1 MIDLYQIA
9 NEIRFLLEER
19 RKELNLYF
27 IEDNHK
33 YFMNNYEG
41 QSKSNWPSV
50 SKVLKSFY
58 PPFPTQEASLKK
70 AKGDVVLQKKLIKE
84 WSQMA
89 DYANN
94 TGSRV
99 HYFLEKKI
107 IERFELD
114 KEVREPEFDCDFEQE
129 ITSDHMISYG
139 VQFYEKMIKNGAV
152 LIDTE
157 VVMGDPDLGYTGQA
171 DKIWLVSNKEKTQLG
186 IVITDW
192 KGLPLDTDILTNN
205 GWKTMGTITLEDKVF
220 DKDGN
225 LVIINHIS
233 NIKNK
238 KCLKICFDN
247 KEEIISDF
255 EHRWLVFSISGDG
268 KKKERVMTTQEI
280 YDYYN
285 NIKTKHSYK
294 ILKIENTKPLN
305 LNKVNLPIDPY
316 VYGIWLGDG
325 HSSCGMITQANELVW
340 KEIEKRGYSLGND
353 VSGGGAGKAQSRTV
367 FGLHTELRK
376 LSLLKNKR
384 LLEIFILSSYE
395 QRLDI
400 LRGLMDS
407 DGYYNS
413 KRKRFSISTTRIN
426 QVNFSVELLSSLG
439 IKTTIISYNKTIN
452 NKKIKCYNIEFITTD
467 FNPFLNRNQD
477 INLEMKKDRR
487 TYRRIVSI
495 DEVDS
500 VPTKCIEV
508 DSPTS
513 TFLCTKSMIVT
524 HNTNKPK
531 NFVETKW
538 TLLMNEPYQD
548 LPNTALGHYYVQLS
562 LYGKLFQKMLKGT
575 KYESLPIVRA
585 TLILLKDSCYEEYK
599 TPIDVINRTLDL
611 DILDY
616 II

>member
-1 MIDLYQIA
+1 MIDLHEIA
-9 NEIRFLLEER
+9 NEIRILLEER

-27 IEDNHK
+27 IEDDHK
-33 YFMNNYEG
+33 YFMNNLQG
-41 QSKSNWPSV
+41 QTKSNWPSV

-58 PPFPTQEASLKK
+58 PEFPTQEASFKK
-70 AKGDVVLQKKLIKE
+70 AKGDPIVQQKLIKE
-84 WSQMA
+84 WSKMA

-107 IERFELD
+107 IERFKIP
-114 KEVREPEFDCDFEQE
+114 KEVREPEFNCDFEQE

-139 VQFYEKMIKNGAV
+139 VEFYEKMIKNGAV

-157 VVMGDPDLGYTGQA
+157 VVMGDPELGYTGQA
-171 DKIWLVSNKEKTQLG
+171 DKIWLVTNKEKTQLG
-186 IVITDW
+186 IVVTDW

-205 GWKTMGTITLEDKVF
+205 GWKTMDTLTIEDKVF

-225 LVIINHIS
+225 LVSINHIS

-238 KCLKICFDN
+238 KCLKMYFDN

-255 EHRWLVFSISGDG
+255 EHRWLVFSISSDG

-280 YDYYN
+280 YDHYY
-285 NIKTKHSYK
+285 NIKTRHSCK

-305 LNKVNLPIDPY
+305 LNKVGLPIDPY

-325 HSSCGMITQANELVW
+325 HSSSGIITQANELVW
-340 KEIEKRGYSLGND
+340 KEIEKRGYLLGED
-353 VSGGGAGKAQSRTV
+353 ISGGGSGKAQSRTV
-367 FGLHTELRK
+367 FGLRKELRK
-376 LSLLKNKR
+376 LSLLGNKR
-384 LLEIFILSSYE
+384 LLEVFLLSSYE

-407 DGYYNS
+407 DGYYNA
-413 KRKRFSISTTRIN
+413 KRKRFGISTTRIN
-426 QVNFSVELLSSLG
+426 QIKFSVELLSSLG

-452 NKKIKCYNIEFITTD
+452 DKKIKCYNIEFITTD
-467 FNPFLNRNQD
+467 FNPFLNRNQN

-495 DEVDS
+495 EEVDS

-508 DSPTS
+508 DSPTN
-513 TFLCTKSMIVT
+513 TFLCTRSMIVT

-538 TLLMNEPYQD
+538 TIPMNEPYED

-562 LYGKLFQKMLKGT
+562 LYAKLFRQMLKGT
-575 KYESLPIVRA
+575 KYDDVKIVRA

-599 TPIDVINRTLDL
+599 TPIGVINRTLEL
-611 DILDY
+611 DVVSY
-616 II
+616 IK

>member
-9 NEIRFLLEER
+9 NEIRILLEER

-33 YFMNNYEG
+33 YFMNNLQG
-41 QSKSNWPSV
+41 QSQSNWPSV

-58 PPFPTQEASLKK
+58 PEFPTQEASLKK

-84 WSQMA
+84 WSQQA

-107 IERFELD
+107 IERFGLD
-114 KEVREPEFDCDFEQE
+114 KEVREPEFNCDFEQE

-157 VVMGDPDLGYTGQA
+157 VVMGDPQLGYTGQA
-171 DKIWLVSNKEKTQLG
+171 DKIWLVTNKEMTQLG

-205 GWKTMGTITLEDKVF
+205 GWKKMGTLTIEDKVF

-225 LVIINHIS
+225 LVKIKHIS
-233 NIKNK
+233 GIKNK
-238 KCLKICFDN
+238 KCLKIYFDN

-255 EHRWLVFSISGDG
+255 EHRWLVFTSHNG
-268 KKKERVMTTQEI
+268 KHKEKVMTTQEI

-285 NIKTKHSYK
+285 NLDIRKSYK
-294 ILKIENTKPLN
+294 ILKIGNTKPLN
-305 LNKVNLPIDPY
+305 LNIVDLPIDPY
-316 VYGIWLGDG
+316 VYGVWLGDG
-325 HSSCGMITQANELVW
+325 HSASGVITQANKLVW
-340 KEIEKRGYSLGND
+340 DEIEKRGYKLGD
-353 VSGGGAGKAQSRTV
+353 DISGGGAGLAQSRTV
-367 FGLHTELRK
+367 FGLHTKLKELG
-376 LSLLKNKR
+376 LLNNKR
-384 LLEIFILSSYE
+384 LLEVFLLSSYE

-413 KRKRFSISTTRIN
+413 KRKRFSISTTRLN

-477 INLEMKKDRR
+477 INLEIKKDRR
-487 TYRRIVSI
+487 TYRRIVSVE
-495 DEVDS
+495 EVSS

-513 TFLCTKSMIVT
+513 TFLCTKSLIVT

-538 TLLMNEPYQD
+538 TIPMEEPYQD

-562 LYGKLFQKMLKGT
+562 LYGKLFKKMLQGT
-575 KYESLPIVRA
+575 KYEDIKIVRA

-599 TPIDVINRTLDL
+599 TPMDVINRTLEL
-611 DILDY
+611 DVVSY
-616 II
+616 M

>member
-1 MIDLYQIA
+1 MDLYEIA
-9 NEIRFLLEER
+9 NDIRNILDER

-33 YFMNNYEG
+33 YFMNNVEG
-41 QSKSNWPSV
+41 VNKSNWLSV
-50 SKVLKSFY
+50 SSVLKKFY
-58 PPFPTQEASLKK
+58 RPFPTEEASLRK
-70 AKGDVVLQKKLIKE
+70 AKGDVEVQKKLKKE
-84 WSQMA
+84 WIRMGS
-89 DYANN
+89 YANN
-94 TGSRV
+94 LGSRV
-99 HYFLEKKI
+99 HYFLEKSI
-107 IERFELD
+107 VERFNLD
-114 KEVREPEFDCDFEQE
+114 KEVREPEFDCDFEQT
-129 ITSDHMISYG
+129 ITSDHMIRNG
-139 VQFYEKMIKNGAV
+139 QDFYEKMIRNGAV

-171 DKIWLVSNKEKTQLG
+171 DKIWIVCNKEKTELG

-205 GWKTMGTITLEDKVF
+205 GWKTMGTLTTNDMVF

-225 LVIINHIS
+225 MVNIKHIS

-238 KCLKICFDN
+238 NCLKICFDN

-255 EHRWLVFSISGDG
+255 EHRWLVFTVHNGN
-268 KKKERVMTTQEI
+268 KKEKVMTTQEI

-285 NIKTKHSYK
+285 NLDTRKSYK

-305 LNKVNLPIDPY
+305 IKKANLPIDPY
-316 VYGIWLGDG
+316 VYGVWLGDG
-325 HSSCGMITQANELVW
+325 HSDCGVITQANELVW
-340 KEIEKRGYSLGND
+340 KEIENRGYVLGND
-353 VSGGGAGKAQSRTV
+353 ISNGGSGKAQSRTV
-367 FGLHTELRK
+367 LGLRTKLRE

-384 LLEIFILSSYE
+384 LLDVFLLSSYE

-400 LRGLMDS
+400 LRGLMDA

-413 KRKRFSISTTRIN
+413 KRKRFSISTTKKY
-426 QVNFSVELLSSLG
+426 QVDLSIELLSSLG
-439 IKTTIISYNKTIN
+439 IKTTIITSNKKIN
-452 NKKIKCYNIEFITTD
+452 NKIIKCYNIEFVTTD
-467 FNPFLNRNQD
+467 FNPFLSRNKN
-477 INLEMKKDRR
+477 IIVNLQKDKR
-487 TYRRIVSI
+487 TYRSI
-495 DEVDS
+495 KSVKMVES

-531 NFVETKW
+531 NFLETKW
-538 TLLMNEPYQD
+538 TDRMYEPYQD

-562 LYGKLFQKMLKGT
+562 LYGKLFRKMLQGT
-575 KYESLPIVRA
+575 KYENIKIVRA
-585 TLILLKDSCYEEYK
+585 TLILLTDSAFEEYK

-611 DILDY
+611 DISEYL
-616 II
+616 I

>member
-9 NEIRFLLEER
+9 NEIRILLEER

-33 YFMNNYEG
+33 YFMNNEQG

-114 KEVREPEFDCDFEQE
+114 KEVREPEFDCDFEQ
-129 ITSDHMISYG
+129 IVTSDHMISYG

-171 DKIWLVSNKEKTQLG
+171 DKIWLVSNKERTQLG
-186 IVITDW
+186 IVVTDW
-192 KGLPLDTDILTNN
+192 KTN
-205 GWKTMGTITLEDKVF
+205 
-220 DKDGN
+220 
-225 LVIINHIS
+225 
-233 NIKNK
+233 
-238 KCLKICFDN
+238 
-247 KEEIISDF
+247 
-255 EHRWLVFSISGDG
+255 R
-268 KKKERVMTTQEI
+268 
-280 YDYYN
+280 
-285 NIKTKHSYK
+285 
-294 ILKIENTKPLN
+294 
-305 LNKVNLPIDPY
+305 
-316 VYGIWLGDG
+316 
-325 HSSCGMITQANELVW
+325 
-340 KEIEKRGYSLGND
+340 
-353 VSGGGAGKAQSRTV
+353 
-367 FGLHTELRK
+367 
-376 LSLLKNKR
+376 
-384 LLEIFILSSYE
+384 
-395 QRLDI
+395 
-400 LRGLMDS
+400 
-407 DGYYNS
+407 
-413 KRKRFSISTTRIN
+413 
-426 QVNFSVELLSSLG
+426 
-439 IKTTIISYNKTIN
+439 
-452 NKKIKCYNIEFITTD
+452 
-467 FNPFLNRNQD
+467 
-477 INLEMKKDRR
+477 
-487 TYRRIVSI
+487 
-495 DEVDS
+495 
-500 VPTKCIEV
+500 
-508 DSPTS
+508 
-513 TFLCTKSMIVT
+513 
-524 HNTNKPK
+524 PK

-538 TLLMNEPYQD
+538 TIRMNEPYQD

-575 KYESLPIVRA
+575 KYEGLPIVRA

-599 TPIDVINRTLDL
+599 TPIDVINRTLEL

-616 II
+616 IL